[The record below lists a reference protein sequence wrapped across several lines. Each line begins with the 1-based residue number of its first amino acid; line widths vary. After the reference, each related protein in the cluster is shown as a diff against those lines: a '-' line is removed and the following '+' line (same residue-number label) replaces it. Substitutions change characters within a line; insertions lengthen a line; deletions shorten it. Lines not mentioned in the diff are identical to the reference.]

1 MSFSL
6 AQILLGEKDYPAIG
20 NFFRKTRGAVPQEAD
35 PQVAYA
41 YRVYIS
47 RRCYNLNEIFFAQE
61 LETYKKQGDSAAAD
75 RLIELRETTFLNQYG
90 LMCRAGELAARYEA
104 DGHRF
109 PRLLIVDELAI
120 YGREIARLLEK
131 MASLLVDAYAEQFGG
146 KPVDEQSRLVRA
158 FYAAADVRIYGKNE
172 KPLLL
177 PKELNDRICF
187 EEEMPA
193 ARWRSFIRNISALVA
208 HTDGIRN
215 KSFYPL
221 FCIQKGS
228 LKLPY
233 KKRSYPYHGNE
244 LKIYQGRRGGVRF
257 AFCVRDT
264 GSVSELL
271 SVPLWDGLPRE
282 QAAQLLH
289 ALTEILSEGGLLHI
303 AAVLRSTSLG
313 ALQVQFQ
320 LISFLLAVFS
330 FLDIAEASEIDLSG
344 ENAYTADFDR
354 CAMNFGAICEI
365 EPEMRALTAP
375 ENAKL
380 RDELKKQL
388 HNAFQITDQG
398 EAEPEASP
406 DSTEQLLSSTESYFA
421 EISDR
426 DGRAVFAMREMG
438 LTFDALTR
446 DYDIV
451 PMREYLSD
459 ARIPGDE
466 ADHTYSMLL
475 LIEDGQI
482 STNVQL
488 NDGEVQLRLKAGECA
503 KFIWPER
510 LDRFLPAL
518 SALELWSER
527 SGFSPERK
535 FREFGKYLE
544 QQEPQYAGLSQKFE
558 AFLKAQY
565 ACGDKVRDWRIDFLR
580 GINVPDT
587 VNKKWIS
594 DPWSGRPWSA
604 DEVKAYRNRKQ
615 SYWEWQWNCQEKIIA
630 YLKRYVALYAY

>member
-1 MSFSL
+1 
-6 AQILLGEKDYPAIG
+6 
-20 NFFRKTRGAVPQEAD
+20 
-35 PQVAYA
+35 
-41 YRVYIS
+41 
-47 RRCYNLNEIFFAQE
+47 
-61 LETYKKQGDSAAAD
+61 
-75 RLIELRETTFLNQYG
+75 
-90 LMCRAGELAARYEA
+90 
-104 DGHRF
+104 
-109 PRLLIVDELAI
+109 
-120 YGREIARLLEK
+120 
-131 MASLLVDAYAEQFGG
+131 
-146 KPVDEQSRLVRA
+146 
-158 FYAAADVRIYGKNE
+158 
-172 KPLLL
+172 
-177 PKELNDRICF
+177 
-187 EEEMPA
+187 
-193 ARWRSFIRNISALVA
+193 
-208 HTDGIRN
+208 
-215 KSFYPL
+215 
-221 FCIQKGS
+221 
-228 LKLPY
+228 
-233 KKRSYPYHGNE
+233 
-244 LKIYQGRRGGVRF
+244 
-257 AFCVRDT
+257 
-264 GSVSELL
+264 
-271 SVPLWDGLPRE
+271 
-282 QAAQLLH
+282 
-289 ALTEILSEGGLLHI
+289 
-303 AAVLRSTSLG
+303 
-313 ALQVQFQ
+313 
-320 LISFLLAVFS
+320 
-330 FLDIAEASEIDLSG
+330 
-344 ENAYTADFDR
+344 
-354 CAMNFGAICEI
+354 MNFGAICEI